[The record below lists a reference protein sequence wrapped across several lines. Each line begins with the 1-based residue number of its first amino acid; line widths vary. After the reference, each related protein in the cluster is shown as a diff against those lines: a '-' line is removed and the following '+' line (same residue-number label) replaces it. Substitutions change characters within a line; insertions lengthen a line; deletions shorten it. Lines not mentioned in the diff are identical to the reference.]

1 MKQKQ
6 VSTTVPKEL
15 FDRQARELE
24 QLHQE
29 LDLYQQKS
37 PIVGV
42 RWFGRGG
49 FGIGLSHPVGGV
61 TKLILDGYG
70 DKAVIDYT
78 TWLRIKNTEHAKLG
92 LLVRD
97 DSVIDE
103 LNIIGVTA
111 KSDVNKPGPN
121 SFTPEEAKK
130 ILEGTIK
137 ELKKVIDDLTSFWGA
152 IHLLD
157 EARDLGITDESRLS
171 VIRNRKNYLLLKF
184 RVSLLHPHDLQVVCE
199 SFKVKD
205 SENLSIDEKIEAIT
219 KIEYDN
225 LNSSDLE

>member
-1 MKQKQ
+1 MAQKQ
-6 VSTTVPKEL
+6 VSSTVPKEL
-15 FDRQARELE
+15 FDRQSKELE
-24 QLHQE
+24 QIRQE

-49 FGIGLSHPVGGV
+49 FGIGLSHPVGGL

-78 TWLRIKNTEHAKLG
+78 TWLRIRNTEHAKLG

-103 LNIIGVTA
+103 LNIVGVPA
-111 KSDVNKPGPN
+111 KPDATKPGPN
-121 SFTPEEAKK
+121 SFTPTEAKK
-130 ILEGTIK
+130 ILEGSIK
-137 ELKKVIDDLTSFWGA
+137 DLKKVVDELTSFWGA
-152 IHLLD
+152 IHLID
-157 EARDLGITDESRLS
+157 EARGLEITDESRLS
-171 VIRNRKNYLLLKF
+171 IIRNRKNYLLLKF
-184 RVSLLHPHDLQVVCE
+184 RVSLLHPHDLQVACE
-199 SFKVKD
+199 SFGVRD
-205 SENLSIDEKIEAIT
+205 SENLSIDDKIEALT
-219 KIEYDN
+219 EIEFKN

>member
-6 VSTTVPKEL
+6 VSSTVPKEL
-15 FDRQARELE
+15 FDRQSKELE
-24 QLHQE
+24 QIRQE

-49 FGIGLSHPVGGV
+49 FGIGLSHPVGGLTRLV
-61 TKLILDGYG
+61 LDGYG

-78 TWLRIKNTEHAKLG
+78 TWLRIRSTEHAVLG

-97 DSVIDE
+97 DLVIDE
-103 LNIIGVTA
+103 LSMTGVAA
-111 KSDVNKPGPN
+111 KPDANKPGPN
-121 SFTPEEAKK
+121 SFTPTEAKK
-130 ILEGTIK
+130 ILEGSIK
-137 ELKKVIDDLTSFWGA
+137 DLKKVVDGLTSFWGA
-152 IHLLD
+152 IHLID

-171 VIRNRKNYLLLKF
+171 IIRSRKNYLLLKF
-184 RVSLLHPHDLQVVCE
+184 RVSLLHPHDLQVACE
-199 SFKVKD
+199 SFKVRD
-205 SENLSIDEKIEAIT
+205 SENLSIDEKIDALTE
-219 KIEYDN
+219 IEFKN